1 MTVIQ
6 PNRKKSIIQLILGMG
21 AILIL
26 FAVSN
31 VMLYSKSVSLT
42 HDLGALRSQLDSIQ
56 VRNADLKNTLYQE
69 TSSEALTKLAASRG
83 MVQEKTP
90 QWAFASQQ

>member
-6 PNRKKSIIQLILGMG
+6 PNKSKSIIQLIFGVGM
-21 AILIL
+21 ILML

-42 HDLGALRSQLDSIQ
+42 HDISQLRNKLDTLQ
-56 VRNADLKNTLYQE
+56 VDNADLKNTLYQK
-69 TSSEALTKLAASRG
+69 TGSEALEKLAADRG
-83 MVQEKTP
+83 MVQDKNP
-90 QWAFASQQ
+90 QWAFALQQ